1 MRNSGLNLTEEQAW
15 ILRKVIEAAVQLLT
29 NEDDIKK
36 CVSLFEK
43 WESGKVYL
51 SLKKIRYDGHIYKC
65 LLPPLFVKLDVSK
78 TLYFC
83 CYTSSCFD

>member
-1 MRNSGLNLTEEQAW
+1 MNNGLRLSEEQAW
-15 ILRKVIEAAVQLLT
+15 ILRRVIEAAVQSLT
-29 NEDDIKK
+29 SEDDIKK

-65 LLPPLFVKLDVSK
+65 LIPHASAEDKAPSNKIYWQFVV
-78 TLYFC
+78 
-83 CYTSSCFD
+83 

>member
-1 MRNSGLNLTEEQAW
+1 MNNGLRLSEEQAW
-15 ILRKVIEAAVQLLT
+15 ILRRVIEAAVQLLT
-29 NEDDIKK
+29 SEDDIKK

-65 LLPPLFVKLDVSK
+65 LLPH
-78 TLYFC
+78 
-83 CYTSSCFD
+83 TSAEDKAPGNKIYWQLVV

>member
-1 MRNSGLNLTEEQAW
+1 MSNNELRLTEKQAW

-43 WESGKVYL
+43 WEEGVLYL
-51 SLKKIRYDGHIYKC
+51 SLKKIRYDGHVYKC
-65 LLPPLFVKLDVSK
+65 LLPH
-78 TLYFC
+78 
-83 CYTSSCFD
+83 TSSGFKTPENKTYWQLVV